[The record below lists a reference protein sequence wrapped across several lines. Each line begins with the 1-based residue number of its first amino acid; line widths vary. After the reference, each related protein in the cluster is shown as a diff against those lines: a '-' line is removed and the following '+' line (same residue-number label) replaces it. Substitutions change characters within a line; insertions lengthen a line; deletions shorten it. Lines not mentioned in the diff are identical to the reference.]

1 MTLINR
7 TLTQSMVDDSKLR
20 SAVGSADLYNGNVV
34 VLATLSTTAGEGEVW
49 VATRPESGTLVGNW
63 MVAEPEV
70 VVTYSGSNAFKG
82 IDPDPRNFVIK
93 SGSVFRAFKPI
104 VGDIIELDAAAVAT
118 GTGAGAAYAVVT
130 AATYYITNAAAAV
143 TGLSLRLI
151 GTGYVSLGI
160 GTLGS
165 SQRVTMYRYVVEVE

>member
-20 SAVGSADLYNGNVV
+20 SAVGSADLYNGNLV
-34 VLATLSTTAGEGEVW
+34 VLATLSATEGQGEVW
-49 VATRPESGTLVGNW
+49 TATRPESGTLVGVW

-70 VVTYSGSNAFKG
+70 VVTYSGSYAFKG
-82 IDPDPRNFVIK
+82 LDPDPRNHVIK

-165 SQRVTMYRYVVEVE
+165 TQRVTMYKYVVEVE